1 LIGCYSVNSTFM
13 KAYFKRAENG
23 VISDDETKVVG
34 LKNEA
39 IKLGWNAHARFNEGL
54 AHNLYC

>member
-1 LIGCYSVNSTFM
+1 M